1 MSSWVRCRGAAGSH
15 GDNGYMGTLVTLAEW
30 AERHDLSPVSVR
42 NHWATRDDFPAHK
55 QYRPRVGSGR
65 RHEEYD
71 ADELDAWLDQWQ
83 TEHRPAKYAMPT
95 DPDEFRT
102 LGAIARLLGVDGKT
116 ITQYR
121 TVLDQHA
128 DHEDRGK
135 RRMYRTRDVV
145 DVLNRRRGVGRAMD
159 PSTDGRRR
167 AEPSATAGRTLPTG
181 ES

>member
-1 MSSWVRCRGAAGSH
+1 
-15 GDNGYMGTLVTLAEW
+15 MGTLVTLAEW
-30 AERHDLSPVSVR
+30 AKLHDLSPVSVR
-42 NHWATRDDFPAHK
+42 NHWATREDFPAHK

-71 ADELDAWLDQWQ
+71 ADELDAWLEQWQ
-83 TEHRPAKYAMPT
+83 TEHRPAEYAMPT

-145 DVLNRRRGVGRAMD
+145 DVLNRRRGIGRAMD
-159 PSTDGRRR
+159 PSKDRRRR
-167 AEPSATAGRTLPTG
+167 AEHSGTTGRTSTAD
-181 ES
+181 ESGTAARVGDI

>member
-1 MSSWVRCRGAAGSH
+1 MRPPMSSLVRRRGAARSR
-15 GDNGYMGTLVTLAEW
+15 GDNGCMATLVTLAEW
-30 AERHDLSPVSVR
+30 AKRHDLSPVSVR
-42 NHWATRDDFPAHK
+42 NHWATREDFPAHK

-71 ADELDAWLDQWQ
+71 AAELDAWLERWQ

-95 DPDEFRT
+95 DPDEYRT

-116 ITQYR
+116 VTQYR
-121 TVLDQHA
+121 TVLDQCA

-145 DVLNRRRGVGRAMD
+145 DVLNRRRGIGRAMD
-159 PSTDGRRR
+159 PNKDRRRR
-167 AEPSATAGRTLPTG
+167 AENTP
-181 ES
+181 